1 MNKLAGLYAC
11 NTIDGNPYVFEK
23 YGLIVISG
31 CSGSG
36 IMKADAIGRIVDA
49 LYRRKGEAELYG
61 NVKFR
66 VSDLGIEK
74 RNVENEEFM
83 I

>member
-1 MNKLAGLYAC
+1 
-11 NTIDGNPYVFEK
+11 
-23 YGLIVISG
+23 LIIITG

-49 LYRRKGEAELYG
+49 LYQKKEEAELYG
-61 NVKFR
+61 NVKFK
-66 VSDLGIEK
+66 VSDIGVEK
-74 RNVENEEFM
+74 RNVENEEFT